1 MNQPVFLA
9 NWHSHTFRCKHAAGD
24 VADYCAAARR
34 AGLTTL
40 GISDH
45 SPTKDGRWAGV
56 RMDYALMPD
65 YIAAIDRAAAEYP
78 DIRLYK
84 GLECEWVPAFGR
96 GWFEE
101 DLRGRY
107 GLDYIALAPHSF
119 TMEAGSDHWYN
130 SFLRAPGID
139 QKAWLGG
146 YTRYLVEAIG
156 TGLFDFVA
164 HPDLIGCF
172 CTAWTPDC
180 DAAARDIVQAARDA
194 RMPLELNTSGFRKPW
209 VTDDDGQERPQYPWL
224 PFWRLAAEEGATV
237 IVNTDA
243 HAPDLIAASLDEAFA
258 LADAA
263 GFTVKVPLSPADMR
277 PRATRRESGGGGR
290 GRSGRAGRGG

>member
-1 MNQPVFLA
+1 MDHPDFIA

-34 AGLTTL
+34 AGLAIL

-96 GWFEE
+96 SWYTD
-101 DLRGRY
+101 DLRARY
-107 GLDYIALAPHSF
+107 GLEYIALAPHSF
-119 TMEAGSDHWYN
+119 TLEAGDGRWCN
-130 SFLRAPGID
+130 SFLRGPEID
-139 QKAWLGG
+139 QKAWVKG
-146 YTRYLVEAIG
+146 YARYLVEAIG
-156 TGLFDFVA
+156 TGLFDFIA

-172 CTAWTPDC
+172 CTVWTPD
-180 DAAARDIVQAARDA
+180 AAAASRDIAQAARDA
-194 RMPLELNTSGFRKPW
+194 RMPLEINTSGFRKPW
-209 VTDDDGQERPQYPWL
+209 VTDTTGETRAQYPWL
-224 PFWRLAAEEGATV
+224 PFWRIAAEEGATA
-237 IVNTDA
+237 IINTDA
-243 HAPDLIAASLDEAFA
+243 HVPGLIAETRDEAFA

-263 GFTVKVPLSPADMR
+263 GISVKVPLSPADMKR
-277 PRATRRESGGGGR
+277 
-290 GRSGRAGRGG
+290 

>member
-1 MNQPVFLA
+1 MDHPAFHA

-45 SPTKDGRWAGV
+45 TPTKDGRWSGV

-78 DIRLYK
+78 DIRLFK
-84 GLECEWVPAFGR
+84 GLECEWVPAFGAD
-96 GWFEE
+96 WYAD
-101 DLRGRY
+101 DLRARY
-107 GLDYIALAPHSF
+107 GLDFIALAPHSF
-119 TMEAGSDHWYN
+119 PLEAGDEHWCN

-139 QKAWLGG
+139 QPAWIRG
-146 YTRYLVEAIG
+146 YTRYVIEAIG

-164 HPDLIGCF
+164 HPDLMGCF

-180 DAAARDIVQAARDA
+180 AAAARDIVQAARDA
-194 RMPLELNTSGFRKPW
+194 RMPLEINTSGYRKPW
-209 VTDDDGQERPQYPWL
+209 VADDDGRTRPQYPWA
-224 PFWRLAAEEGATV
+224 PFWRVVAEEGATA

-243 HAPDLIAASLDEAFA
+243 HAPDLIDASLDEAFA
-258 LADAA
+258 LVLETGLKAKA
-263 GFTVKVPLSPADMR
+263 PLAPADMR
-277 PRATRRESGGGGR
+277 L
-290 GRSGRAGRGG
+290 